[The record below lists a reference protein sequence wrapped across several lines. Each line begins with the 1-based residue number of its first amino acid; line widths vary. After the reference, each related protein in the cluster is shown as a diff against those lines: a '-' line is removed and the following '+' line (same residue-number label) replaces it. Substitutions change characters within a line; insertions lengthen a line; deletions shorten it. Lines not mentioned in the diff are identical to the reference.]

1 MLALL
6 THLKELN
13 LQNEQ
18 EIEADEYLDAF
29 VALGGNPDKE
39 GYVSKENLIQ
49 IIKAEFELT
58 IDMEE
63 FLRKIGGN
71 ADEISYY

>member
-1 MLALL
+1 M
-6 THLKELN
+6 
-13 LQNEQ
+13 
-18 EIEADEYLDAF
+18 
-29 VALGGNPDKE
+29 GGSYNRE

-63 FLRKIGGN
+63 YLRGIGGN
-71 ADEISYY
+71 